1 MSNKRVKANVKGWRD
16 YTIKQLNKQKNNQTY
31 LKNKKKENK

>member
-1 MSNKRVKANVKGWRD
+1 MSYKRAKANVKGWRD

-31 LKNKKKENK
+31 FKNKKRVDK